1 MRRLYIMLLAVLLPL
16 MELAAQQEVAQE
28 DTTKQKPFFNALD
41 YSLQKRYRARKYP
54 FKNERFMDNTYVS
67 VQMGME
73 DYLHR
78 PGADMGVGKNL
89 SVSFGKLWTEAHSFR
104 ATIDGGWSY
113 ASKADDTFL
122 RLGVKL
128 SHLFNITSYMAGY
141 DPSRV
146 FEVST
151 VAGIGYNYST
161 RKEGDN
167 FHVGEIHLGAQ
178 LKLHLFPQADFF
190 LEPLLTFYSDGIDH
204 YTRTNWHKYDLG
216 YGARLGFIYRL
227 SNPLPAH
234 LRKEKGQESDRPATF
249 VSAQGG
255 VQYQY
260 SDLVREM
267 GITNTF
273 GPHAAVSAGKWF
285 TPFLA
290 MRVSAFFGQDTWNS
304 YDTVNEEETFMT
316 IHYLTTRYM
325 GVRTEAM
332 CNVLGFFNDMEWTRH
347 WAFSVLAGAE
357 LGGMIKKDI
366 SQEIKQAYIGFT
378 GGLQVKYNI
387 NHRWG
392 VFVEPRMS
400 LVPYSYMPKGE
411 NGAILMDR
419 QNYSDNIYSLNLGV
433 EFAL

>member
-1 MRRLYIMLLAVLLPL
+1 MRRLYIMLLAVLLPF
-16 MELAAQQEVAQE
+16 MGLAAQQEVAQE

-41 YSLQKRYRARKYP
+41 YSLQKRYRVRKYP
-54 FKNERFMDNTYVS
+54 FKNERFLDNTYVS
-67 VQMGME
+67 LQMGME

-78 PGADMGVGKNL
+78 PGADMGIGKNL
-89 SVSFGKLWTEAHSFR
+89 SVSLGKLWTEAHSLRVSFD
-104 ATIDGGWSY
+104 AGWSY
-113 ASKADDTFL
+113 ASKVDNKFL

-161 RKEGDN
+161 RTEGDN
-167 FHVGEIHLGAQ
+167 FHVGEVHLGAQ
-178 LKLHLFPQADFF
+178 LKLHLLPQADFF
-190 LEPLLTFYSDGIDH
+190 VEPLLTFYTDGIDH

-216 YGARLGFIYRL
+216 YGARLGFIYRF
-227 SNPLPAH
+227 SNPIPEH
-234 LRKEKGQESDRPATF
+234 LRKSDTQEEKPVF

-267 GITNTF
+267 GITNAL
-273 GPHAAVSAGKWF
+273 GPHAAISAGKWF
-285 TPFLA
+285 TPYLA
-290 MRVSAFFGQDTWNS
+290 MRVSAFFGQDTWS
-304 YDTVNEEETFMT
+304 DYETVNEEQTFMT

-332 CNVLGFFNDMEWTRH
+332 CNLLGFFNEMEWTRH
-347 WAFSVLAGAE
+347 VAFSVMAGAE

-366 SQEIKQAYIGFT
+366 SQEIKQAYIGIT
-378 GGLQVKYNI
+378 GGAQLKYNI
-387 NHRWG
+387 NRRWG
-392 VFVEPRMS
+392 VFVEPRVS
-400 LVPYSYMPKGE
+400 LVPYSHIPKGE
-411 NGAILMDR
+411 EGTALMDR
-419 QNYSDNIYSLNLGV
+419 QNYWDNIYSLNLGV
-433 EFAL
+433 EFTLP